1 MSKIELRNA
10 THVRNFIFGVEDSLV
25 STVGLLSGIAV
36 GGVAR
41 SQIVLTGIVLL
52 FVEAFSMGVG
62 SLLSEQSAREYLSHK
77 ETSLVASIADS
88 VIMFTSYFFAGFIP
102 LSPYFF
108 LDPARANVLSV
119 TLTLCALFL
128 LGSVSGKFFGISV
141 VRNGVRTLIMGGVA
155 TAVGIAA
162 AIIIGK

>member
-1 MSKIELRNA
+1 MKKNELRNA

-41 SQIVLTGIVLL
+41 SQIVLTGMVLL

-77 ETSLVASIADS
+77 ETSLGGSLLDSI
-88 VIMFTSYFFAGFIP
+88 IMFTSYFVAGFIP
-102 LSPYFF
+102 LSPYFLF
-108 LDPARANVLSV
+108 DPARASVLSV

-155 TAVGIAA
+155 TAVGVAA
-162 AIIIGK
+162 AMIIGK